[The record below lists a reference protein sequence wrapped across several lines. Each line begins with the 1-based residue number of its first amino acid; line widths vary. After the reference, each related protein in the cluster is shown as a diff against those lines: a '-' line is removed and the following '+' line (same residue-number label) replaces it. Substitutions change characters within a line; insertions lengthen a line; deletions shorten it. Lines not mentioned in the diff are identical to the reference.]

1 MSLKSD
7 FHRIRS
13 VFVSEP
19 FGVRIEFENGTEKKY
34 DLNRLKDRPEF
45 ALLFRHPAFVKS
57 VRVDPGGY
65 GISWNDDIDLGSEEL
80 WNHGMVLKGERQV

>member
-1 MSLKSD
+1 MSVKID

-13 VFVSEP
+13 VSVSES
-19 FGVRIEFENGTEKKY
+19 FLIRIEFENGIEKEY

-45 ALLFRHPAFVKS
+45 ALLFRHPDFAKA

-65 GISWNDDIDLGSEEL
+65 GISWNDEIDIGCEEL
-80 WNHGMVLKGERQV
+80 WNHGMTLDRVT